1 MRRYRTAPLVAMM
14 SFALLG
20 LHGGCDCDGSPAD
33 PCAGVACSGAGECRL
48 TPFVSEPY
56 CACWPGY
63 HPAIGGLEC
72 VPNDPGNPCEGVY
85 CSNHGSCVAAGP
97 VPVCECDDGYA
108 RDLSGLY
115 CFPTTPPPTDADATG
130 TDSEFDIPVEA
141 EADAEGDGPPSWWAD
156 RTLREPGLSKLDIVF
171 MVDNSGSMSQEQA
184 ALTERFPELLAE
196 LLDPPDTDGD
206 TRPDH
211 AAVDDLNV
219 GVISSDMG
227 VGGYRVST
235 CSLADVGDNGCFRS
249 TPSPFVP
256 GCAPVYPRFL
266 ARNPTNAADYS
277 PETMA
282 TDLACI
288 ATLGTQGCGF
298 EQQLK
303 AMRAALGVD
312 PATGVCNEGFLR
324 NDSLLALI
332 WVTDEEDC
340 SVRSDHHEMFDAERD
355 DLGHMNIRC
364 FLHPEY
370 VEPVSDYVAA
380 FRSLRPT
387 GDANVFLAMIVG
399 VPPDAEQ
406 CIGFG
411 DGLAG
416 CRDVPEMDAR
426 IDPAN
431 PTSLLPSCNTSM
443 GQAFPPRRFVTLA
456 QEWGKNA
463 YVDSICK
470 TDWTQAF
477 AVIGGRLVES
487 LRDDYVCLAE
497 APPFDGATCTAG
509 CWMIET
515 LSDERPCD
523 ADPACPPSWCT
534 PATAEIV
541 NRLEPCR
548 DPSTGAE
555 CVPLKRDLGVT
566 SFGGYDRRQCLVRQV
581 PRDPAAPHCGDPLG
595 DGWYFLPDAW
605 SVHFCPEV
613 DFARTGAVALI
624 SGDSRVDLRC
634 PR

>member
-1 MRRYRTAPLVAMM
+1 MKRFRFVPPMATVFCALV
-14 SFALLG
+14 G
-20 LHGGCDCDGSPAD
+20 WPVGCDCDGSPAD

-48 TPFVSEPY
+48 TPFVAEPY

-63 HPAIGGLEC
+63 HPAADGLEC
-72 VPNDPGNPCEGVY
+72 VPNDPGDPCAGVY
-85 CSNHGSCVAAGP
+85 CSDHGSCVPTGP
-97 VPVCECDDGYA
+97 VPVCVCDDGYE

-115 CFPTTPPPTDADATG
+115 CFSTTPPPADADAAGADADSSAETDADA
-130 TDSEFDIPVEA
+130 SA
-141 EADAEGDGPPSWWAD
+141 EADAPPSWWAD
-156 RTLREPGLSKLDIVF
+156 RTVREPGLTKLDIVF

-184 ALTERFPELLAE
+184 ALTARFPELLAE

-211 AAVDDLNV
+211 AAVEDLNV

-227 VGGYRVST
+227 VAGYRVST
-235 CSLADVGDNGCFRS
+235 CTNEDVGDNGCFRS
-249 TPSPFVP
+249 TPSPAVL
-256 GCAPVYPRFL
+256 GCAPTYPHFL
-266 ARNPTNAADYS
+266 ARNPTNAAEYS
-277 PETMA
+277 PEQMA
-282 TDLACI
+282 TDLTCI

-303 AMRAALGVD
+303 AMRGALTVD
-312 PATGVCNEGFLR
+312 TVPGGCNAGFLR

-340 SVRSDHHEMFDAERD
+340 SVRSDHTEMFDPERN
-355 DLGHMNIRC
+355 DLGNLNIRC
-364 FLHPEY
+364 FTHPDF
-370 VEPVSDYVAA
+370 VEPVSDYVTA
-380 FRSLRPT
+380 FRSLRST

-399 VPPDAEQ
+399 VPPDAAE

-411 DGLAG
+411 DGLTE
-416 CRDVPEMDAR
+416 CLDVPEMIAWV
-426 IDPAN
+426 DPSE
-431 PTSLLPSCNTSM
+431 PTSLVPSCNTPM
-443 GQAFPPRRFVTLA
+443 GQAFPPRRFVALA

-470 TDWTQAF
+470 SDWTQAF

-515 LSDERPCD
+515 LSDERWCD
-523 ADPACPPSWCT
+523 EDPECPSSWCP

-548 DPSTGAE
+548 DPATGAE
-555 CVPLKRDLGVT
+555 CVPLKRDLGLAVA
-566 SFGGYDRRQCLVRQV
+566 SGYPRRQCLVRQV
-581 PRDPAAPHCGDPLG
+581 PRDPAAPRCGDPLG
-595 DGWYFLPDAW
+595 DGWYFVPEPW

-613 DFARTGAVALI
+613 DFARTGPVALL